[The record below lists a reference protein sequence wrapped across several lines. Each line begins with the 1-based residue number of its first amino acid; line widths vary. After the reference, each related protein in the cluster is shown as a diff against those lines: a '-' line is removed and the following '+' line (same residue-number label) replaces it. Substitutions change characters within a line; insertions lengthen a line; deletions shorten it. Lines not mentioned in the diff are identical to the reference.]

1 MFSRKRDLSH
11 RHDAPAWASGG
22 DAAAKS
28 RRAKHTSGNDPT
40 VNNANPAW
48 DRATQAISDHLDAP
62 NSAIRGD
69 HGIVKVDDHHAIVR
83 DAICEESLHAAIR
96 ANGAVSI
103 EVINGHIRK
112 HPNINRR
119 VK

>member
-1 MFSRKRDLSH
+1 MFSGKRDLSH
-11 RHDAPAWASGG
+11 RHDAPAWSSGG
-22 DAAAKS
+22 DTAAKS
-28 RRAKHTSGNDPT
+28 RRAKNTGGNDPT
-40 VNNANPAW
+40 VNNANPTW
-48 DRATQAISDHLDAP
+48 DRAAQAISDHLDAP
-62 NSAIRGD
+62 NSAIRGH
-69 HGIVKVDDHHAIVR
+69 HGIIKVDDHHAIVR

-103 EVINGHIRK
+103 EVVNGHVRK

>member
-48 DRATQAISDHLDAP
+48 DRATQAISDHLDASDP
-62 NSAIRGD
+62 PVRG
-69 HGIVKVDDHHAIVR
+69 HHWIIEVDDHHAVIGN
-83 DAICEESLHAAIR
+83 AICEESLHASIR

-103 EVINGHIRK
+103 KVINGHVGK
-112 HPNINRR
+112 HANINR
-119 VK
+119 

>member
-1 MFSRKRDLSH
+1 MFPGECDLSH
-11 RHDAPAWASGG
+11 WHDAPARAGSS
-22 DAAAKS
+22 DPATKS

-112 HPNINRR
+112 HPNINR
-119 VK
+119 

>member
-48 DRATQAISDHLDAP
+48 DRAAEAISDHLDASDP
-62 NSAIRGD
+62 PVRG
-69 HGIVKVDDHHAIVR
+69 HHWIIEVDDHHAVIGN
-83 DAICEESLHAAIR
+83 AICEESLHASIR

-103 EVINGHIRK
+103 KVINGHVGK
-112 HPNINRR
+112 HANINR
-119 VK
+119 